1 MHGFVNVYFLFL
13 FLPTIW
19 EIRGF
24 VSEKA
29 ILMIF
34 SQGRKTIPLCFNIH
48 QYRKKHARVDML
60 LRLTSEV

>member
-1 MHGFVNVYFLFL
+1 MHSFVNVYFLFL

-34 SQGRKTIPLCFNIH
+34 SQGRLF
-48 QYRKKHARVDML
+48 RSV
-60 LRLTSEV
+60 LTSTSIEKSMLA